1 MCGIAGTVG
10 FGGEALLREMIDTI
24 AHRGPDGEGMHLDDG
39 VFLGNRRL
47 AIQDV
52 PGGTQPMWNEDGS
65 VVAVYNGEIYNYP
78 ELRELVLGRGHR
90 LATRCDTEL
99 LPHLYEDEGMA
110 FLSRLNGI
118 FAFALY
124 DRTKRTLF
132 LVRDPLG
139 VKPLV
144 YTIRDERLAF
154 GSEAK
159 AVLASGLVRAELDEA
174 SLHLSMN
181 VRYVPGDH
189 TFFAGIRRVPPGHVL
204 EFSVGRAD
212 HRGTAGRSRLF
223 GYSEVDWTPDE
234 TLTRTDCLEGI
245 RHHYQA
251 AVKRQLLSDVPV
263 GVSLSGGIDSS
274 SIVAMLR
281 RGNTGTIKTFSLG
294 FEEPTDELDDARYVA
309 KLFETDHHEIVLHEP
324 ALNYLGAAIR
334 HTEEPKVNSLQ
345 LYMLHRFIGQHVTVA
360 LSGLGGD
367 ELFAGYDFYGY
378 LTRSRRLRSP
388 AAAGAIRAVAP
399 ALDWIARRAAATGR
413 PQLDLATRKLE
424 WLASAGD
431 GARHY
436 LLLRNAWDFNSELLR
451 RVYTPEFADRLR
463 TSTRDSYDEYFP
475 GARPLPAEAMRAEF
489 ATKMVCDLLHNEDTM
504 SMAHGVESR
513 VPLLDLELVRFA
525 ARIPDRIR
533 FATGPKG
540 LLKEALRGGVLPD
553 RVLDKKKWGF
563 TFDPVEQYKKDLGS
577 LVRELLNPERLRRSG
592 IFNPDFVASV
602 VRAAPHQRLRWHYF
616 LLWQMIGVELWQEAF
631 TAGTRPA
638 PPTVPAGSRG
648 RSGGE

>member
-10 FGGEALLREMIDTI
+10 FGSEALLREMIDTI
-24 AHRGPDGEGMHLDDG
+24 AHRGPDGEGMHVDDG
-39 VFLGNRRL
+39 IFLGNRRL

-52 PGGTQPMWNEDGS
+52 PGGTQPMWNEDRS

-78 ELRELVLGRGHR
+78 ELRELVLQRGHR
-90 LATRCDTEL
+90 LSTTCDTEL
-99 LPHLYEDEGMA
+99 LPHLYEDEGMG

-118 FAFALY
+118 FAFALL
-124 DRTKRTLF
+124 DRAKRAVF

-144 YTIRDERLAF
+144 YAVRDGRLAF

-159 AVLASGLVRAELDEA
+159 AVLASGLVAAELDEA

-189 TFFAGIRRVPPGHVL
+189 TFFAGISRVPAGHVL
-204 EFSVGRAD
+204 EFADGRP
-212 HRGTAGRSRLF
+212 RLT
-223 GYSEVDWTPDE
+223 GYAEVDWTPDE
-234 TLTRTDCLEGI
+234 TLTRDDCLEGI
-245 RHHYQA
+245 RHHYQG

-274 SIVAMLR
+274 SIVAMMR
-281 RGNTGTIKTFSLG
+281 RATSGSIKTFSLG
-294 FEEPTDELDDARYVA
+294 FDEPTDELDDARFVA
-309 KLFETDHHEIVLHEP
+309 RLFETDHHEIVLHEP
-324 ALNYLGAAIR
+324 ALDYLAESIR
-334 HTEEPKVNSLQ
+334 YTEEPKVNSLQ
-345 LYMLHRFIGQHVTVA
+345 LYLLHRFIGAHVTVA

-378 LTRSRRLRSP
+378 LGRSQRLRSP
-388 AAAGAIRAVAP
+388 VAAGAVRALAP
-399 ALDWIARRAAATGR
+399 ALNWTARRVAAIGR

-436 LLLRNAWDFNSELLR
+436 LLLRNAWDFNAELLR

-463 TSTRDSYDEYFP
+463 TSTRDSYDAYFP
-475 GARPLPAEAMRAEF
+475 GVRSLSAEAMQAEF
-489 ATKMVCDLLHNEDTM
+489 ATKMVSDLLHNEDTM

-525 ARIPDRIR
+525 ARIPDRLR
-533 FATGPKG
+533 FSTGMKG
-540 LLKEALRGGVLPD
+540 LLKEALRGSVLPD

-563 TFDPVEQYKKDLGS
+563 TFDPVEQYKKDLGG
-577 LVRELLNPERLRRSG
+577 LARELLTPQRLRRSG
-592 IFNPDFVASV
+592 IFNPDFVKSV
-602 VRAAPHQRLRWHYF
+602 VGAAPHQRLRWHYF
-616 LLWQMIGVELWQEAF
+616 VLWQMIGVELWRETF
-631 TAGTRPA
+631 TGGVGVGPVRSGAG
-638 PPTVPAGSRG
+638 PTVGSPGGSTGG
-648 RSGGE
+648 RSAG

>member
-1 MCGIAGTVG
+1 MVG
-10 FGGEALLREMIDTI
+10 FGDQARLESMTNTI
-24 AHRGPDGEGMHLDDG
+24 AHRGPDGEGYFADDD

-47 AIQDV
+47 AILDV
-52 PGGTQPMWNEDGS
+52 PGGSQPMSNEDGS
-65 VVAVYNGEIYNYP
+65 VVVVYNGEIYNYP
-78 ELRELVLGRGHR
+78 QLREEVLRRGHR
-90 LATRCDTEL
+90 LTTTCDTEL
-99 LPHLYEDEGMA
+99 LAHLYEDEGMA

-118 FAFALY
+118 FAFALF
-124 DRTKRTLF
+124 DRSRRKMF
-132 LVRDPLG
+132 LVRDPIG

-144 YTIRDERLAF
+144 YAISGPRLAF

-159 AVLASGLVRAELDEA
+159 AVLASGLIGAELDEA

-204 EFSVGRAD
+204 EFAD
-212 HRGTAGRSRLF
+212 GQARLT
-223 GYSEVDWTPDE
+223 GYADIDWTPDD
-234 TLTRTDCLEGI
+234 TLTRADCLEGI

-281 RGNTGTIKTFSLG
+281 RGEGGPIRTFSLG
-294 FEEPTDELDDARYVA
+294 FDEPTDELDDARFVA
-309 KLFETDHHEIVLHEP
+309 NLFETDHHEIVLREP
-324 ALNYLGAAIR
+324 ALNHLGAAIR

-345 LYMLHRFIGQHVTVA
+345 LYLLHRFLGEHVTVV

-378 LTRSRRLRSP
+378 LARSQRLRSP
-388 AAAGAIRAVAP
+388 WAAGPIRAMAP
-399 ALDWIARRAAATGR
+399 ALDWIARRTAAIGR
-413 PQLDLATRKLE
+413 PQLDLSTRKLE

-436 LLLRNAWDFNSELLR
+436 LLLRNAWDFNAELLR
-451 RVYTPEFADRLR
+451 RVYTPEFVDRLR

-475 GARPLPAEAMRAEF
+475 GARPLPAEALRAEF
-489 ATKMVCDLLHNEDTM
+489 ATKMVSDLLHNEDTM

-513 VPLLDLELVRFA
+513 VPLLDLELVRYA

-540 LLKEALRGGVLPD
+540 LLKEALRGSVLPD

-577 LVRELLNPERLRRSG
+577 LARELLTPERLRRSG
-592 IFNPDFVASV
+592 IFNPGFVAGV

-631 TAGTRPA
+631 TAGARPA
-638 PPTVPAGSRG
+638 PSSVPAGSHG
-648 RSGGE
+648 RSGR